1 MINDYRQILERAV
14 ATFVQSASAV
24 ILADVAGILDVE
36 VWRSAVVAGLVPTVT
51 LLHRFSEAAL
61 RKRKQ
66 VDEQVDMSNWP
77 N

>member
-1 MINDYRQILERAV
+1 MNDYKQIIGRAV

-24 ILADVAGILDVE
+24 VLADVAGILDVE
-36 VWRSAVVAGLVPTVT
+36 VWRSAAVAGLVPAVT

-61 RKRKQ
+61 RNRKATGAPL
-66 VDEQVDMSNWP
+66 DIDNWP